1 MAPKK
6 NSKKSTMVVDA
17 SFVQQHCPAYWR
29 FRSNCVSST
38 AMAPKKTS
46 KKSTMVVDGEVS
58 VEHKEPVADDKDV
71 AVGEELAVEV
81 PVQKKRRTKPVTF
94 EANDVA
100 TVGDAAEGD
109 VVEESVATKEVKPK
123 KRLKRNS
130 GSNVSAAAE
139 GEATPQTNRKLD
151 MDAALSEPKQAAP
164 PKIAKTTVK
173 KPALKQTL
181 PTTLPPTT
189 IVPPPTALPTSVGS
203 EATTLPAS
211 LEDLAA
217 LGLGGLPLPAST
229 PSLGS
234 ASRAAQ
240 NEIKNMSI
248 DKIMQ
253 TFNVPKNEALA
264 LIYAVDGLP
273 IPDHL
278 GEPQSPAI
286 SSVDAGSAF
295 STWPGSFNHT

>member
-6 NSKKSTMVVDA
+6 
-17 SFVQQHCPAYWR
+17 P
-29 FRSNCVSST
+29 
-38 AMAPKKTS
+38 S
-46 KKSTMVVDGEVS
+46 KKSTMVVDGEAAVG
-58 VEHKEPVADDKDV
+58 HKEPVADDKDV
-71 AVGEELAVEV
+71 AVGEELAVEGS
-81 PVQKKRRTKPVTF
+81 VQKKRRTKPATVA
-94 EANDVA
+94 ANDVA

-109 VVEESVATKEVKPK
+109 VVEESVATEEVKPK
-123 KRLKRNS
+123 KTLKRKS

-164 PKIAKTTVK
+164 PKIAKTSAK

-189 IVPPPTALPTSVGS
+189 IVPPPTALPTSAGS
-203 EATTLPAS
+203 DATTLPAS

-217 LGLGGLPLPAST
+217 LGLGHVPLPAST
-229 PSLGS
+229 PSLCS

-240 NEIKNMSI
+240 DEIKNMSI
-248 DKIMQ
+248 DQIMT

-278 GEPQSPAI
+278 GEPHSPAI
-286 SSVDAGSAF
+286 SSGDATSAIT
-295 STWPGSFNHT
+295 TWPGSFNHT